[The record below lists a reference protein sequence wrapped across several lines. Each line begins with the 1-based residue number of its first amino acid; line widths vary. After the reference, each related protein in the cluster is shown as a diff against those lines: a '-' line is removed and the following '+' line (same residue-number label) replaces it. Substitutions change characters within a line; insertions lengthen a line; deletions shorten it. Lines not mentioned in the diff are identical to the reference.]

1 VCKSKN
7 LRYSFKATLTLGT
20 RIGYICNIHG
30 YQKGI
35 FCHGFE
41 MKLTYITIRW
51 DTASWCVE
59 NSCEKPIPVVLLAV
73 IDGQIQV
80 CIRVKDEVG
89 QVP

>member
-1 VCKSKN
+1 
-7 LRYSFKATLTLGT
+7 
-20 RIGYICNIHG
+20 
-30 YQKGI
+30 
-35 FCHGFE
+35 